1 MNPKETLENLFQVVH
16 QYTLDIADDNHRVV
30 EYKSPAELSRLIDF
44 AVDEEGITT
53 EAFNKLMHDYT
64 RYSVHT
70 GNKRFF
76 NQLFSGLNLPAFA
89 GDVLSILTNT
99 SMYTYEA
106 APMATLIEKEM
117 ISTMNTY
124 VGYEEG
130 DGIFVTGGSNG
141 NLIAMFSAR
150 NRMFPT
156 SRFEGVASNG
166 RLKAFVSEHAHYSFE
181 NAANI
186 LGIGA
191 HNVVKIP
198 VDDNGRMIPQELD
211 LAIQT
216 ALEAGEIPFF
226 VGATLGTTV
235 MAAFDPLEPIAEICK
250 NYNLWFHADGAFG
263 GSLLLSH
270 QNRHLF
276 NGSQLT
282 DSFCWDAHKLMG
294 IPLISSALL
303 VKQKGTLQSNLSDI
317 NTDYIYHNN
326 SEIEDLGEKSVQC
339 GRRVD
344 AVKLWFAWKYYGRK
358 GYEEKMDHLMNLA
371 LHAETL
377 VNNHPDLELVAP
389 RQSLTICFRY
399 IPKSEKNI
407 DQFNFEVRETLRKK
421 GLSMVNVARLNN
433 KLFIRLITSNF
444 ESRKQDVDFLFS
456 NFIETAVRLEKNQ
469 LSEEIRI
476 NE

>member
-16 QYTLDIADDNHRVV
+16 QYTLDITDDNHRVV

-53 EAFNKLMHDYT
+53 EAFNKLMQDYT

-70 GNKRFF
+70 GNRRFS

-106 APMATLIEKEM
+106 APMATLIEKVM
-117 ISTMNTY
+117 IATMNEY
-124 VGYEEG
+124 VGYEDG

-150 NRMFPT
+150 NRMFPS
-156 SRFEGVASNG
+156 SRFEGMDVSG
-166 RLKAFVSEHAHYSFE
+166 KLKAFVSEHAHYSFE

-198 VDDNGRMIPQELD
+198 ADHNGRMIPEELD
-211 LAIQT
+211 LAIQN
-216 ALEAGEIPFF
+216 ALEADDIPFF

-235 MAAFDPLEPIAEICK
+235 MASFDPLKPIADICK
-250 NYNLWFHADGAFG
+250 KYDLWFHADAAFG
-263 GSLLLSH
+263 GSLMLSRK
-270 QNRHLF
+270 NKHLF
-276 NGSQLT
+276 TGSQLT

-326 SEIEDLGEKSVQC
+326 SEIEDLGKKSVQC

-358 GYEEKMDHLMNLA
+358 GYEEKIDHLMDLA
-371 LHAETL
+371 LHAESI
-377 VNNHPDLELVAP
+377 VNKHPDLELVVP
-389 RQSLTICFRY
+389 RQSLTVCFRY
-399 IPKSEKNI
+399 IPKNEKNI
-407 DQFNFEVRETLRKK
+407 DKFNFEVRESLRKR
-421 GLSMVNVARLNN
+421 GISMVNVARLNN
-433 KLFIRLITSNF
+433 KLFVRLITSNF

-456 NFIETAVRLEKNQ
+456 NFIDTAVQLEKRKP
-469 LSEEIRI
+469 SEGIHI